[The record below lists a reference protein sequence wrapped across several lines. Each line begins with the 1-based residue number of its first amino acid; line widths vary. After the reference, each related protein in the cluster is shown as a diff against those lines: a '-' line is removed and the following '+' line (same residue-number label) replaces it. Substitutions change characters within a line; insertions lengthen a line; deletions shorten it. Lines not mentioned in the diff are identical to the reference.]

1 MVVAHISQADLP
13 RTARTEETV
22 AELGGIDNAR
32 VAETRFGVDERVEE
46 PGGVGEVRAHVWVR
60 RAEEVEE
67 DEVLDRREWRRWCCG
82 GDQTAFWV
90 RWEEGRRPYFG
101 EVSVREEAPSG
112 GG

>member
-1 MVVAHISQADLP
+1 MVVAHISQVDIP
-13 RTARTEETV
+13 RAARTEETV
-22 AELGGIDNAR
+22 AERSGVNNAR
-32 VAETRFGVDERVEE
+32 VTETRFDADERVEE
-46 PGGVGEVRAHVWVR
+46 PGGVGEVRAHAWVR

-101 EVSVREEAPSG
+101 EVSVREKARG
-112 GG
+112 GGG